1 MIGDYQLPPA
11 VLIPASVDAVPADG
25 GEVVVPDT
33 PSIIVNVLLWPEAE
47 LASASVDL
55 PIGYTPGQRVFI
67 YADKAIAMLTVK
79 TDEPGI
85 VVRNSLISAN
95 EYDLYVFSRI
105 SESIWARVTS

>member
-1 MIGDYQLPPA
+1 MIGDYQIPPA
-11 VLIPASVDAVPADG
+11 ALTPASVDSVPVDG
-25 GEVVVPDT
+25 GEVDVPDT
-33 PSIIVNVLLWPEAE
+33 SSLIVNVLLWPDSE
-47 LASASVDL
+47 LVSASVDL
-55 PIGYTPGQRVFI
+55 PSGYTPGQRVFI